1 LRFSIFQDS
10 LLGGRKVN
18 QDRMGYSYTRD
29 TLLMVVADGMGGH
42 AQGEVAAQLSLTA
55 MGHYFQSHVKTSIDD
70 PSAFLDAGF
79 RKAHRDILRY
89 YNESQLP
96 ESPRTTLVAAVVQH
110 GKVWW
115 AHSGDSRFYLLR
127 GNRAHSRTLDHSKVQ
142 TLVNLGLIEEGEQHR
157 HPERN
162 KVLNCLGSPIEPT
175 VEIGGPENLLP
186 GDVLML
192 CSDGVWS
199 ALGDI
204 EVCTA
209 FARTPVNVAVPRLV
223 QMAID
228 REGDG
233 ADNTTALA
241 MQWEGDDALDTQVS
255 SGEMPDGAVT
265 TTIGHEAADFN
276 EAASDLSDD
285 EIEQTIR
292 EIKAAIERSDP
303 SPAKGGRHN
312 ELPVLANEVPTRV
325 KVKP

>member
-42 AQGEVAAQLSLTA
+42 AQGEVAAQLSLRA
-55 MGHYFQSHVKTSIDD
+55 LCSYFQSQVKTAVED
-70 PSAFLDAGF
+70 PAAFLDASF
-79 RKAHRDILRY
+79 RRAHRDILRY
-89 YNESQLP
+89 YEESQLP
-96 ESPRTTLVAAVVQH
+96 ESPRTTLVAALVQH

-115 AHSGDSRFYLLR
+115 AHSGDSRFYMLR
-127 GNRAHSRTLDHSKVQ
+127 ANRTHARTMDHSKVQ
-142 TLVNLGLIEEGEQHR
+142 TLVNLGLIAEGEQHR

-223 QMAID
+223 QMAIE

-241 MQWEGDDALDTQVS
+241 MQWEGADGSELQVS

-265 TTIGHEAADFN
+265 TTIGLEGAEFN
-276 EAASDLSDD
+276 EASADLSDD

-303 SPAKGGRHN
+303 ASHKAGPAN
-312 ELPVLANEVPTRV
+312 ELPVLANEVPRT

>member
-29 TLLMVVADGMGGH
+29 ALLMVVADGMGGH
-42 AQGEVAAQLSLTA
+42 AQGEVAAQLSLRA
-55 MGHYFQSHVKTSIDD
+55 MGSYFQSQVKTSVDD
-70 PSAFLDAGF
+70 PAAFMDAGF

-89 YNESQLP
+89 YDESQLP
-96 ESPRTTLVAAVVQH
+96 ESPRTTLVAAIVQH

-127 GNRAHSRTLDHSKVQ
+127 ANRTHARTMDHSKVQ
-142 TLVNLGLIEEGEQHR
+142 TLVNLGLIAEGEQHR

-223 QMAID
+223 QMAIE
-228 REGDG
+228 REGEG

-241 MQWEGDDALDTQVS
+241 MQWEGDNLSDGQVS

-265 TTIGHEAADFN
+265 TTIGLEGVEFN
-276 EAASDLSDD
+276 EASGDLSDD

-303 SPAKGGRHN
+303 GPGKGSN
-312 ELPVLANEVPTRV
+312 SELPVLANEVPRA

>member
-1 LRFSIFQDS
+1 MRFSIFQDS
-10 LLGGRKVN
+10 LLGGRSVN
-18 QDRMGYSYTRD
+18 QDRMGYSYTRE

-42 AQGEVAAQLSLTA
+42 MQGEVAAQISLRA
-55 MGHYFQSHVKTSIDD
+55 MGAHFQSQAKGPIAD
-70 PSAFLDAGF
+70 PAAFLDAAF
-79 RKAHRDILRY
+79 RRAHRDILKY
-89 YNESQLP
+89 YNESRLP
-96 ESPRTTLVAAVVQH
+96 ESPRTTLVAALVQH
-110 GKVWW
+110 GRAWW

-127 GNRAHSRTLDHSKVQ
+127 GNRTLVRTMDHSKVQ
-142 TLVNLGLIEEGEQHR
+142 TLINLGLIQEGEQHR

-175 VEIGGPENLLP
+175 VEIGGPETLLP

-199 ALGDI
+199 ALGEI
-204 EVCTA
+204 ELCTA

-223 QMAID
+223 QMAIE

-241 MQWEGDDALDTQVS
+241 MQWEGEDPVESQVS
-255 SGEMPDGAVT
+255 SNEMPDGAVT
-265 TTIGHEAADFN
+265 TTIGPDDADAHETSA
-276 EAASDLSDD
+276 DLSED

-303 SPAKGGRHN
+303 NAAHKGSPG
-312 ELPVLANEVPTRV
+312 EPPVLASEVPKGSRR
-325 KVKP
+325 

>member
-1 LRFSIFQDS
+1 
-10 LLGGRKVN
+10 
-18 QDRMGYSYTRD
+18 
-29 TLLMVVADGMGGH
+29 
-42 AQGEVAAQLSLTA
+42 
-55 MGHYFQSHVKTSIDD
+55 
-70 PSAFLDAGF
+70 
-79 RKAHRDILRY
+79 
-89 YNESQLP
+89 
-96 ESPRTTLVAAVVQH
+96 LVAALVQH

-127 GNRAHSRTLDHSKVQ
+127 GNRTHARTMDHSKVQ
-142 TLVNLGLIEEGEQHR
+142 TLVNLGLIAEGEQHR

-223 QMAID
+223 QMAIE
-228 REGDG
+228 REGDV

-241 MQWEGDDALDTQVS
+241 MQWEGDDPTVTQVS

-265 TTIGHEAADFN
+265 TTIGLEGGDFSEN
-276 EAASDLSDD
+276 SGDLSDD

-303 SPAKGGRHN
+303 GPSRTGMHH
-312 ELPVLANEVPTRV
+312 ELPTLGIEVPRD
-325 KVKP
+325 KVKPQ

>member
-10 LLGGRKVN
+10 LLGGRNVN

-29 TLLMVVADGMGGH
+29 ALLMVVADGMGGH
-42 AQGEVAAQLSLTA
+42 AQGEVAAQLSLSA
-55 MGHYFQSHVKTSIDD
+55 MGSYFQSQVKSAVDD
-70 PSAFLDAGF
+70 PSAFLDAAF
-79 RKAHRDILRY
+79 RRAHREILRY
-89 YNESQLP
+89 YQECQLP
-96 ESPRTTLVAAVVQH
+96 ESPRTTLVAAIVQH

-115 AHSGDSRFYLLR
+115 AHSGDSRFYMLR
-127 GNRAHSRTLDHSKVQ
+127 ANRTHTRTMDHSKVQ
-142 TLVNLGLIEEGEQHR
+142 TLVNLGLIAEGEQHR

-192 CSDGVWS
+192 CTDGVWS

-209 FARTPVNVAVPRLV
+209 FARTPVSVAVPRLV
-223 QMAID
+223 QMAIE
-228 REGDG
+228 REGEG

-241 MQWEGDDALDTQVS
+241 MQWEGDSSIENQVS
-255 SGEMPDGAVT
+255 SADLPDGAMT
-265 TTIGHEAADFN
+265 TTIGAEGGDFHEAS
-276 EAASDLSDD
+276 SDLSED

-292 EIKAAIERSDP
+292 EIKAAIERSDQAP
-303 SPAKGGRHN
+303 RQGASQD
-312 ELPVLANEVPTRV
+312 LPTLATEVR
-325 KVKP
+325 K

>member
-1 LRFSIFQDS
+1 
-10 LLGGRKVN
+10 
-18 QDRMGYSYTRD
+18 MGYSYTRD

-55 MGHYFQSHVKTSIDD
+55 MGSYFQSHVKGAVDD
-70 PSAFLDAGF
+70 PGAFLDSGF
-79 RKAHRDILRY
+79 RRAHRDILRY
-89 YNESQLP
+89 YDESHLP
-96 ESPRTTLVAAVVQH
+96 ESPRTTLVAALVQH

-127 GNRAHSRTLDHSKVQ
+127 GNRAHSRTMDHSKVQ
-142 TLVNLGLIEEGEQHR
+142 TLVNLGLIAEGEQHR

-175 VEIGGPENLLP
+175 VEIGGPEDLLP
-186 GDVLML
+186 GDVIML

-223 QMAID
+223 QMAVE

-241 MQWEGDDALDTQVS
+241 MQWERGEVADTQVS
-255 SGEMPDGAVT
+255 SRDLPDGAVT
-265 TTIGHEAADFN
+265 TTIGLDGADFS
-276 EAASDLSDD
+276 EASSDLSED

-303 SPAKGGRHN
+303 GTGRSSGHQDLPTLAMEVERAK
-312 ELPVLANEVPTRV
+312 A
-325 KVKP
+325 KP

>member
-1 LRFSIFQDS
+1 
-10 LLGGRKVN
+10 
-18 QDRMGYSYTRD
+18 MGYSYTRD
-29 TLLMVVADGMGGH
+29 ALLMVVADGMGGH
-42 AQGEVAAQLSLTA
+42 AQGEVAAQLSLRA
-55 MGHYFQSHVKTSIDD
+55 MGSYFQSQVKTAVDD
-70 PSAFLDAGF
+70 PASFMDAGF

-89 YNESQLP
+89 YDESQLP
-96 ESPRTTLVAAVVQH
+96 ESPRTTLVAAIVQH

-127 GNRAHSRTLDHSKVQ
+127 ANRTHARTMDHSKVQ
-142 TLVNLGLIEEGEQHR
+142 TLVNLGLIAEGEQHR

-223 QMAID
+223 QMAIE

-241 MQWEGDDALDTQVS
+241 MQWEGDDLTDSQVS
-255 SGEMPDGAVT
+255 SSEMPDGAVT
-265 TTIGHEAADFN
+265 TTIGLEGVEFGEA
-276 EAASDLSDD
+276 SGDLSDD

-303 SPAKGGRHN
+303 GSGKAGSNSELPILAN
-312 ELPVLANEVPTRV
+312 ELPRARV
-325 KVKP
+325 KP